1 MKTKTRLTTYYKYSM
16 QIFQAGHCMY
26 VIFHKET
33 RFLANEFFDKYII
46 NMYGMQ
52 NMRRITIHYSYGNK
66 AGILRNFQPGTIFWY
81 KFIVSMV
88 TIKNV
93 CTSGY
98 YERTSGALL
107 KTKVRLYRPADR
119 GFSI

>member
-66 AGILRNFQPGTIFWY
+66 AGILRNFQPGTILVQIY
-81 KFIVSMV
+81 SKY
-88 TIKNV
+88 
-93 CTSGY
+93 GY
-98 YERTSGALL
+98 YKKRVYKWLL
-107 KTKVRLYRPADR
+107 
-119 GFSI
+119 